1 MVAPS
6 LMFLF
11 PPCTFKLLKISLLSG
26 YWMDGLVKCDFGKMA
41 NCFSQWQKRPSFYCR
56 LVDSTGI
63 VTLCVHSEVLLHR
76 AYFEILSLI
85 RKRYLVKEGV
95 GSIYG
100 YGKERVF
107 DGVAYAL
114 AVITGDAPKDL
125 ISNLLLSLSIYQYF
139 SLSINY

>member
-1 MVAPS
+1 MAEE
-6 LMFLF
+6 
-11 PPCTFKLLKISLLSG
+11 TFVLL
-26 YWMDGLVKCDFGKMA
+26 
-41 NCFSQWQKRPSFYCR
+41 QTE
-56 LVDSTGI
+56 VDSTGI
-63 VTLCVHSEVLLHR
+63 VTLCVCSCYLHR

-114 AVITGDAPKDL
+114 AVIWDAP
-125 ISNLLLSLSIYQYF
+125 IRI
-139 SLSINY
+139 